1 MSRNGRRYDVVTI
14 GDLIKQISVWIVDI
28 IVVIALALMLTYFFG
43 TRVHMNGNSM
53 TPTLS
58 SGDRMLL
65 NRTKG
70 KLLPINRFDIVAY
83 QISEHSEVFL
93 KRVLALPG
101 ETVRISEG
109 KVYIDGELLP
119 ESPYTLS
126 LAYAGIAGST
136 VTLGEGE
143 YFVIGENA
151 DASLDS
157 RFSDVGNIPIS
168 KILGTVWM
176 RFAPFRNLSFLP

>member
-28 IVVIALALMLTYFFG
+28 IVVIALALTLTYFFG

-53 TPTLS
+53 TPTLQNA
-58 SGDRMLL
+58 DRLLL

-70 KLLPINRFDIVAY
+70 TLKEFERYDIVVYYLADPDSVY
-83 QISEHSEVFL
+83 L
-93 KRVLALPG
+93 KRILGLPG
-101 ETVRISEG
+101 ETVQIIDG
-109 KVYIDGELLP
+109 LVYINGEKLQ
-119 ESPYTLS
+119 ESPKLS
-126 LAYAGIAGST
+126 AYISSGIAADP
-136 VTLGEGE
+136 VTLLEGE

-157 RFSDVGNIPIS
+157 RFNDVGNIRAEHM
-168 KILGTVWM
+168 LGTVWF
-176 RFAPFRNLSFLP
+176 RYAPFKHFGFVS